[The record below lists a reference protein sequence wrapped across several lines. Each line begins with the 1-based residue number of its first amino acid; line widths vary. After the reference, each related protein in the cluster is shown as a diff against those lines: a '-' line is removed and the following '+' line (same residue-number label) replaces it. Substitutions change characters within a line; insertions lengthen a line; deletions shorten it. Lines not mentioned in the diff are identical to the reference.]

1 MKQMS
6 TTMEREAMSG
16 SSNTSN
22 RWVKRNK
29 WMKEWME
36 EYGKMVNANTT
47 TSRKKGLNLVTWQ
60 SMICGGG
67 RSLYSCPGGEGNF
80 SRPLY
85 TIKIV
90 VRKVFGWSIWWKAL
104 RPMVQRRYE
113 SLQISSGVWSMSFNW
128 RILRWKRVVVDD
140 MSMPED
146 RLCFAQLFCVML
158 YVSCSTPCEQS

>member
-1 MKQMS
+1 MRKQMS
-6 TTMEREAMSG
+6 TLMERETMSEF
-16 SSNTSN
+16 SNTHN

-36 EYGKMVNANTT
+36 EYGKTANANTT
-47 TSRKKGLNLVTWQ
+47 TRKKGLNLVTWQ
-60 SMICGGG
+60 SMIGDGG
-67 RSLYSCPGGEGNF
+67 RSLYICPGGEGNL

-90 VRKVFGWSIWWKAL
+90 VRNGVGWSIWWETL
-104 RPMVQRRYE
+104 RPMIQRWYE
-113 SLQISSGVWSMSFNW
+113 SLQISFGVWSMSFNW
-128 RILRWKRVVVDD
+128 HILRWKRIVVDD

-158 YVSCSTPCEQS
+158 YVSRSTPCEQS